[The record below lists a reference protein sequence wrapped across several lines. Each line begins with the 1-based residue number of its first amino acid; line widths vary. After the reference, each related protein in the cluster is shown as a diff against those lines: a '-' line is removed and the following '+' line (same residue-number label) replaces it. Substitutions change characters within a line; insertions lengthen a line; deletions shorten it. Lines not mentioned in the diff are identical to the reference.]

1 MMMTVNHLIYLS
13 ASLLVTVWVGQTLH
27 KNGRPF
33 LIDIFA
39 GNTNMADATN
49 HLLLV
54 GYYLTNVALV
64 SLALKYGEAATTVE
78 QSIERLSTK
87 IGLVLLVLGGM
98 HFFNLIVLWAIRR
111 PQNKARVA
119 ECQNVHRLEV

>member
-1 MMMTVNHLIYLS
+1 MTMTINHLIYLS
-13 ASLLVTVWVGQTLH
+13 VSILVTVWVGQTLH
-27 KNGRPF
+27 KNGRLF
-33 LIDIFA
+33 LIGIFA
-39 GNTNMADATN
+39 GNARMADAIN

-54 GYYLTNVALV
+54 GFYLTNVALV
-64 SLALKYGEAATTVE
+64 SLALKQGETVFTVE

-111 PQNKARVA
+111 PENTARIA
-119 ECQNVHRLEV
+119 DCQNIERLET